1 MFRRI
6 NIGGW
11 LRTALLAAGC
21 LASGTGCV
29 TYWDERNAQAM
40 EQEENQR
47 VLDERLKRMTGQ
59 LEGLQMENQRLGT
72 EIENLRHQ
80 MESVGQNQSRLMQ
93 GQLEELAKRVRALDE
108 ARATDRQALLD
119 EISRKVA
126 DLINRRPAGG
136 GSSSGGTRTQT
147 PTRRPAGGAE
157 TGYEHTVQD
166 GETLSAIA
174 QAYGVKS
181 SAIQQANNIS
191 DPTKIRVG
199 QKLFIPQKQ

>member
-1 MFRRI
+1 MFRRT

-11 LRTALLAAGC
+11 IPAALLAAGC

-29 TYWDERNAQAM
+29 TYWDERNAAAM

-59 LEGLQMENQRLGT
+59 IEGLQMENQRLGT
-72 EIENLRHQ
+72 EIENLRRQ
-80 MESVGQNQSRLMQ
+80 VESAGQNQSRLMQ
-93 GQLEELAKRVRALDE
+93 GQLEELAKRVRALDD
-108 ARATDRQALLD
+108 ARATDRQALLE

-136 GSSSGGTRTQT
+136 SSTGGSRVTT
-147 PTRRPAGGAE
+147 PTRRPAGGSE
-157 TGYEHTVQD
+157 TGYEHVVQD